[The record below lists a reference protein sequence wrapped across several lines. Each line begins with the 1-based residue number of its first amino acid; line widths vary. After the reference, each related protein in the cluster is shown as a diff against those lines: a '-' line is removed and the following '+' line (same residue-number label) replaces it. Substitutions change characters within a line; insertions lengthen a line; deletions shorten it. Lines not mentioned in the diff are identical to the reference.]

1 MTTRPETILGDSA
14 IAIHP
19 RDEKNRHLI
28 GKKVVVPLVGR
39 VIPVIED
46 NMVDPE
52 FGSGCV
58 KITPAHDPNDF
69 LVGQRHNLEQIQVID
84 GRGIMN
90 ENAHRRTRHNER
102 ERRQVRRNGPL
113 RRARCRRRR
122 P

>member
-1 MTTRPETILGDSA
+1 MPIV
-14 IAIHP
+14 
-19 RDEKNRHLI
+19 N
-28 GKKVVVPLVGR
+28 R

-84 GRGIMN
+84 GEGIMTP
-90 ENAHRRTRHNER
+90 ETGKYAGLDRFK
-102 ERRQVRRNGPL
+102 
-113 RRARCRRRR
+113 ARDVIVEDSLKKKAYFSEFRI
-122 P
+122 